1 MNERNTELQ
10 SIKATIDLYVEG
22 LRTGNIELLKKAFHP
37 KAMMYGASPKA
48 VTIVEID
55 GLYGYVSSNEPP
67 SKTGEPHQCF
77 ISSISYDGSAASAE
91 VVEESAYGNDYTNYF
106 TLLKIDGT
114 WVIVSKTYNTFNS
127 RQ

>member
-10 SIKATIDLYVEG
+10 SIKATIELYIEG

-37 KAMMYGASPKA
+37 KAMMYGASSKA
-48 VTIVEID
+48 VTIVEIE
-55 GLYGYVSSNEPP
+55 GLYGFISSNEPP

-77 ISSISYDGSAASAE
+77 ISSVNVAGLAASVE

-106 TLLKIDGT
+106 SLLKIDGT
-114 WVIVSKTYNTFNS
+114 WVIVSKTYNCNP
-127 RQ
+127 R